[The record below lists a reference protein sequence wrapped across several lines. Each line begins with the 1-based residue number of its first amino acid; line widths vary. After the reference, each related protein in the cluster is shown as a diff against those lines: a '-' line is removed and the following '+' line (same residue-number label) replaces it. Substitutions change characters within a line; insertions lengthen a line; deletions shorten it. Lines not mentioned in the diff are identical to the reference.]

1 MPRLLDD
8 PMATYRLLAS
18 RREEGDLELAAEAAA
33 RGVPI
38 IGPVLGSLLELLC
51 RIMGATRTLEL
62 GTAVGYSTAFLA
74 RAMRD
79 AGGLALGVD
88 LHEAHC
94 REAKANLACRGL
106 AENCA
111 VLCADARSL
120 PLRDS
125 SFDLVFL
132 DVDQRYYAAL
142 EPVCRRLV
150 RTGGLLVADN
160 TSFVDAQAFNMQVR
174 DNGYWDAVN
183 LYAFLPEHAPEQDG
197 FCLARKK

>member
-1 MPRLLDD
+1 MPRLIDD
-8 PMATYRLLAS
+8 PRATFRALVP
-18 RREEGDLELAAEAAA
+18 RQEQGDLELSAQAAA

-62 GTAVGYSTAFLA
+62 GTATGYSAVFLA

-79 AGGLALGVD
+79 AGGLAIGVD

-94 REAKANLACRGL
+94 REAKANLASRAL
-106 AENCA
+106 AQNSA
-111 VLCADARSL
+111 VLCADARAL
-120 PLRDS
+120 PLRDFC
-125 SFDLVFL
+125 FDLVFL
-132 DVDQRYYAAL
+132 DVDQRYYASL
-142 EPVCRRLV
+142 EPVCRRLL
-150 RTGGLLVADN
+150 RQGGLLVADN
-160 TSFVDAQAFNMQVR
+160 TSFVDAQAFNTLVR
-174 DNGYWDAVN
+174 DSGCWDAVN